1 MMQCKVMDLESI
13 VVVDL
18 CTRKL
23 NRTPFWSFIYLSHLL
38 YKCYF
43 KKCVIIFLSISQFVA
58 NTKFGDEDSLIYIS
72 SFSENTKDNN
82 YTLIVTADMK
92 PQLLHFIGFDRLF
105 GSHYDEYDIMYD
117 QVTFA
122 KPDPISFVV
131 LSSMWISTHT
141 SPSSCSILFH

>member
-1 MMQCKVMDLESI
+1 M
-13 VVVDL
+13 
-18 CTRKL
+18 
-23 NRTPFWSFIYLSHLL
+23 

-58 NTKFGDEDSLIYIS
+58 NTKYSDEDSLIYIS

-117 QVTFA
+117 TVTFA
-122 KPDPISFVV
+122 KPDPNSFVV
-131 LSSMWISTHT
+131 QSSM
-141 SPSSCSILFH
+141 